1 MNLLLLRPEEVPE
14 VGPIRLSDRRAQHI
28 REVLRAEPG
37 RRLRCGVVDG
47 PFGEAEVEAIDGE
60 DVLVSI
66 QLEAT
71 PPPHPSDVLL
81 VAAPRPKVLRRLV
94 ADATALGYGTIV
106 VFRSWHVDRSHL
118 ESRSIQPTA
127 LEPHLVEGLEQARR
141 TRLPRLLFE
150 PLFRPFVEDRLDAIA
165 SSTDRYIAHPTA
177 DEAMLSH
184 PPTRAFTLAI
194 GPERG
199 FTPFE
204 VELLG
209 ARGFRAVH
217 AGPHP
222 LRVETAAA
230 ALTGQLQA
238 LRGAHTSLARATPGI
253 RAEADSPHGA
263 ERD

>member
-1 MNLLLLRPEEVPE
+1 MNLLLLRPEEVPDA
-14 VGPIRLSDRRAQHI
+14 GPIRLSDRRAQHI

-37 RRLRCGVVDG
+37 RTLRCGVVDG
-47 PFGEAEVEAIDGE
+47 PLGEAEVQAIDEGA
-60 DVLVSI
+60 VQLSI

-71 PPPHPSDVLL
+71 LPPRPTDVLL

-118 ESRSIQPTA
+118 ESRSVRQDA

-141 TRLPRLLFE
+141 TWLPRLLFE
-150 PLFRPFVEDRLDAIA
+150 PLFRPFVEDRLDALA
-165 SSTDRYIAHPTA
+165 APTDRYVAHPTA
-177 DEAMLSH
+177 DEALLDH

-204 VELLG
+204 VDLLG
-209 ARGFRAVH
+209 ERGFRAVH

-222 LRVETAAA
+222 LRVETATA

-238 LRGAHTSLARATPGI
+238 LRGTRAEAVGDTRGI
-253 RAEADSPHGA
+253 RAEADSSRGV
-263 ERD
+263 EQD